1 MSASLFA
8 GASRSRLSGAAR
20 GRRVPLADRAVE
32 ILSELAMIKIDD
44 FVFPGAKRGSRPRA
58 SNNAGLSE
66 IPEWDR
72 LAMQR
77 WLSGECWL
85 QTVKAPVV

>member
-1 MSASLFA
+1 M
-8 GASRSRLSGAAR
+8 GAAR
-20 GRRVPLADRAVE
+20 EHRVPLADRAVE